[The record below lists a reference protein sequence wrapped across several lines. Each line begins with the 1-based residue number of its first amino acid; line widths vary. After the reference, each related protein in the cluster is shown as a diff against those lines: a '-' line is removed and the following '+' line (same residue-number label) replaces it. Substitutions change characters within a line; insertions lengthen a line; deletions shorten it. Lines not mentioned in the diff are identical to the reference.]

1 MLLRLPPEVAEC
13 YSFAKWSLGVVWAF
27 SSKSLAHRARMH
39 LFNWRCWQ
47 RRLLGSLGTK
57 HWTRDKGCN
66 LGHLGNTSFLILGWV
81 VPTGC
86 FCVLSC
92 EVQKDW
98 VWGFFFFYLSSAET
112 FTLFAI
118 HAVIQ
123 HLSQSCTFGTECHN
137 KAHMPKILPWNRRRY
152 WLGSRSPSLCIV

>member
-39 LFNWRCWQ
+39 LFNWSCWQ

-57 HWTRDKGCN
+57 HWTRNKGCN

-98 VWGFFFFYLSSAET
+98 VWVFFFSTYHLLRHSPYLPYMQSFNICLRVAPLELSAIIKHT
-112 FTLFAI
+112 CQRYFL
-118 HAVIQ
+118 
-123 HLSQSCTFGTECHN
+123 GTEED
-137 KAHMPKILPWNRRRY
+137 ID
-152 WLGSRSPSLCIV
+152 